1 MVASKFTQ
9 LRYAQVWEDAD
20 VLLAALDVQPGQTCL
35 TIGSA
40 GDNAL
45 ALLAKGP
52 ARVIAVDLNPAQIAC
67 LELRVASF
75 RRLAYDE
82 LLGLVGSR
90 PAGAAHR
97 AELYRRC
104 RVDLSPAVRQF
115 WDERPQAVARGVGGA
130 GKFERYLAGFRRYV
144 VPLIHR
150 RRTVEQLLEP
160 GRRPAD
166 RRDFYG
172 RHWDNWRWRT
182 LFRLFFSRMVMGR
195 VGRDPSFFRY
205 VEGPVSARILARTR
219 HALTELDPAT
229 NPYLRWILTGEHS
242 PSALPFALRE
252 ENHEVI
258 RRNLD
263 RLEWRGESLEAF
275 CTASAAEG
283 RFIHAFNLSDVFEY
297 GSPESAAALLEK
309 LCLHAAPG
317 ARFVYWNM
325 LAPRSRPPSLADR
338 LQPLEELAGQLH
350 ARDKAFFYSRLVV
363 EERTP

>member
-1 MVASKFTQ
+1 MAASKFTQ

-75 RRLAYDE
+75 RRLAHDE
-82 LLGLVGSR
+82 LLSLVGSR
-90 PAGAAHR
+90 PASTAHR
-97 AELYRRC
+97 AEFYRRC
-104 RVDLSPAVRQF
+104 RGDLCPAARRF
-115 WDERPQAVARGVGGA
+115 WDERPREIARGVGGA
-130 GKFERYLAGFRRYV
+130 GKFERYLAKFRRCV
-144 VPLIHR
+144 LPLIHG
-150 RRTVEQLLEP
+150 RRTVAQLLEP
-160 GRRPAD
+160 GRPPAD
-166 RRDFYG
+166 RRDFYH
-172 RHWDNWRWRT
+172 RHWDTWRWRA
-182 LFRLFFSRMVMGR
+182 LFRLFFSRTVMG
-195 VGRDPSFFRY
+195 VLGRDPSFFRY
-205 VEGPVSARILARTR
+205 VEGPVSARLLARAR

-252 ENHEVI
+252 ENHAVI
-258 RRNLD
+258 RQNLD
-263 RLEWRGESLEAF
+263 RLEWRGESLETF
-275 CTASAAEG
+275 CQESAAAG

-309 LCLHAAPG
+309 LCLRAASG

-338 LQPLEELAGQLH
+338 LRPLEELAGPLH
-350 ARDKAFFYSRLVV
+350 ARDMAFFYSRLIV